1 MREIPCFPKNAP
13 AAPIS
18 LTSPSLVLGLMPAT
32 RRNREF
38 VAPVPGCADPR
49 IGSPLLPLT
58 GLEPLRPR
66 RLVESIANRL
76 RTHSILWEGT
86 SVAFEGK
93 QMTHL
98 SNALPRSQG
107 ALVGERPAGDA
118 HRGRSPPRTAVRASS
133 STRASPTECIFSLR
147 TRQIEPGAPSSGARY
162 TG

>member
-1 MREIPCFPKNAP
+1 KRGKPTSIHRVTKEARKTGDKSAKFPAFPIKAP

-32 RRNREF
+32 RRNKVRICRSRS
-38 VAPVPGCADPR
+38 PVPGCGDPR

-86 SVAFEGK
+86 SVDFEGK
-93 QMTHL
+93 QMT
-98 SNALPRSQG
+98 
-107 ALVGERPAGDA
+107 
-118 HRGRSPPRTAVRASS
+118 
-133 STRASPTECIFSLR
+133 IYR
-147 TRQIEPGAPSSGARY
+147 TRYRDPKEHRWVSKRPETRVVAEVHRAQRFAPRKLEIG
-162 TG
+162 